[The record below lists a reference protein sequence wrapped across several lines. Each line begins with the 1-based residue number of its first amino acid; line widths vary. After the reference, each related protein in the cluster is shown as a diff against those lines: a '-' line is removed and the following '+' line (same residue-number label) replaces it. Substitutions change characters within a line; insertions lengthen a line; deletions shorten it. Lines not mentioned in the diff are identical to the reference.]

1 MNITKYITRIN
12 LLLMLKPKIE
22 LFLHYII
29 LSDIIS
35 LMKLITFLRFR
46 DIFIGD
52 ALVQINDTVL
62 RDISHDQALTLLAE
76 AGPTVTLLL
85 KHYKAATPFL
95 LKQFGR

>member
-1 MNITKYITRIN
+1 MNLEKPRYTIYHITKKNILKI
-12 LLLMLKPKIE
+12 LLC
-22 LFLHYII
+22 
-29 LSDIIS
+29 
-35 LMKLITFLRFR
+35 R

-76 AGPTVTLLL
+76 AGPSVSLLL